1 MQIRSLDHVNL
12 RTARLGEMIA
22 WYGDI
27 LGLNPGPRP
36 DFSFGGAWLYIGDL
50 AAIHLV
56 EVSET
61 PEAGQDVRLEHF
73 ALGASGLPEFLE
85 GLKAASVPY
94 DLRRVPGFPI
104 VQVNLHDPDGNHI
117 HVDFDVAELPD
128 GA

>member
-27 LGLNPGPRP
+27 LGLHPGARP

-61 PEAGQDVRLEHF
+61 PVTGQDLRLEHF
-73 ALGASGLPEFLE
+73 ALGASGLADFLE

-104 VQVNLHDPDGNHI
+104 VQVNFHDPDGNHI

-128 GA
+128 DA